1 VDKTFIFYNG
11 MATSS
16 GAVLEIRQ
24 ETTDEVVDI
33 PITHFPCSIFW
44 KAANPYIDENP
55 GPQSIIFI
63 QYVSL
68 CLSISDLTGRS

>member
-1 VDKTFIFYNG
+1 VDNTFIFYNG
-11 MATSS
+11 IATSS
-16 GAVLEIRQ
+16 GAALEIRQ

-55 GPQSIIFI
+55 GPQRPLISFLSNMYP
-63 QYVSL
+63 YV
-68 CLSISDLTGRS
+68 CRYPT